1 MDNLLSSSINTIEI
15 WSSSVSPS
23 SMRNKEHHF
32 FHSIS
37 RVQEVVVNLDLS
49 NKSLMLFCSPFHLKR
64 GLHPQPRVMSLIQPA
79 RQSPKKTREYI
90 TTHRKIFKRKMT
102 EKLQCWMTVTQVEKL
117 PILKKGNLGYFRRTC
132 HWIFTNLI
140 KLAALVIS
148 FSSAFNK
155 RQVKTNDRTSVEKRY
170 NRDNKAWSTNL
181 NIEGSSISVT
191 FWIPAPSPS
200 PCQFFY
206 IGKAQRS
213 S

>member
-49 NKSLMLFCSPFHLKR
+49 NESLMLFCSPFHLKR

-102 EKLQCWMTVTQVEKL
+102 KKTAMLNDCKTSWKVTNSKGQFGLIQEDL
-117 PILKKGNLGYFRRTC
+117 PMNIHELDQ
-132 HWIFTNLI
+132 
-140 KLAALVIS
+140 IS
-148 FSSAFNK
+148 RS
-155 RQVKTNDRTSVEKRY
+155 RY
-170 NRDNKAWSTNL
+170 L
-181 NIEGSSISVT
+181 
-191 FWIPAPSPS
+191 
-200 PCQFFY
+200 FFLCM
-206 IGKAQRS
+206 
-213 S
+213 